1 MPNRNENL
9 NIRKGRV
16 HMVTY
21 ICTVFIKKISIK
33 KVVLVMLK
41 LYRMRGVNGN
51 PLKSDYFL

>member
-1 MPNRNENL
+1 MPYRHENL

-21 ICTVFIKKISIK
+21 ICIGFIKKTSIK
-33 KVVLVMLK
+33 NIIVMLK
-41 LYRMRGVNGN
+41 LYCMRGVNGN